1 MEEQGFKR
9 GQRRPLGTGYKL
21 ESFKLDWT
29 EFENQSDQLVIGW
42 DLDAEMRKG
51 DLIEVS
57 WIQENTSC
65 FYISV
70 NPLCIIHI
78 RPNIVLFLCQALFQV
93 FPSTSSLKPHNH
105 LGEWV
110 LSLLPFYR

>member
-42 DLDAEMRKG
+42 ALDAEMRKG
-51 DLIEVS
+51 DL
-57 WIQENTSC
+57 T
-65 FYISV
+65 
-70 NPLCIIHI
+70 
-78 RPNIVLFLCQALFQV
+78 
-93 FPSTSSLKPHNH
+93 
-105 LGEWV
+105 G
-110 LSLLPFYR
+110 